1 VLHWRTDSYRVMREG
16 DWKLQVTE
24 QPRKDWLY
32 DLAKDP
38 TEKNNLAES
47 EPQRVAA
54 MKAKIVEF
62 NQTQRKPIWPSIG
75 AGAIPIDKTMK
86 AKPSPEDAYVYYG
99 N

>member
-24 QPRKDWLY
+24 QPKKDWLY
-32 DLAKDP
+32 DLANDP
-38 TEKNNLAES
+38 TEKNNLAER

-62 NQTQRKPIWPSIG
+62 NQTQRKPIWPSMG
-75 AGAIPIDKTMK
+75 AGAIPIDKTLK
-86 AKPSPEDAYVYYG
+86 AKLTETDEYIYYS